1 MAKLNEEVIVIK
13 ISEMLKDA
21 DPIRPLLP
29 PEMLANLEPVHTHL
43 FDGNRY
49 DAGTPLGL
57 MKTGI
62 ELALQNPLYRSEVLD
77 WIQNLKF

>member
-29 PEMLANLEPVHTHL
+29 PEMLANLEPVIGEL
-43 FDGNRY
+43 
-49 DAGTPLGL
+49 
-57 MKTGI
+57 TGR
-62 ELALQNPLYRSEVLD
+62 QNVMVEVVSEANVREVPE
-77 WIQNLKF
+77 NG

>member
-29 PEMLANLEPVHTHL
+29 PEMLANLEPVIGEL
-43 FDGNRY
+43 
-49 DAGTPLGL
+49 
-57 MKTGI
+57 TGR
-62 ELALQNPLYRSEVLD
+62 QNVMVEVVSEV
-77 WIQNLKF
+77 NVSEVPENG